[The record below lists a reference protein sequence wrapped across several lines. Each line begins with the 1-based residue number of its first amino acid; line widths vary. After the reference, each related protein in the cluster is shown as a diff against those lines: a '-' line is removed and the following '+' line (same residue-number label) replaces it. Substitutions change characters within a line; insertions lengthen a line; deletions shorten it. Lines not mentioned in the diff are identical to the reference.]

1 MTSSVKRPRG
11 RSLLDL
17 PLDRWSVSSR
27 RSNDTTGA
35 GPVGVLCPVAVR
47 GLERPTDLTRRG
59 RRRRSCGVRGATRSD
74 QTTDLRPV
82 PPDSPNA

>member
-1 MTSSVKRPRG
+1 M
-11 RSLLDL
+11 LDL
-17 PLDRWSVSSR
+17 PVDRWSVSSS

-35 GPVGVLCPVAVR
+35 GPVGVLRPVVVR

-59 RRRRSCGVRGATRSD
+59 RRRRSCGVRGGATRSD